1 MTQISVIVPIY
12 NTEKYLDRCIQSILA
27 QTYSNIE
34 LLLVDDGST
43 DSSGAI
49 CDKYAEQDS
58 RVRVFHKPNGGVSSA
73 RNMGLD
79 NAKGEWIGWVDSDDY
94 IDEDMYEQLYN
105 AAMSKNVDIAYCN
118 YRTELFSSNMP
129 SDSLSKGDFLNQ
141 YLLYVPTNSLWI
153 TLAKKTL
160 YNNIRFNEKA
170 NLGEDLLISSKL
182 YYFSKSRILVPKAL
196 YFYTDTP
203 FSLTKTVQ
211 PKQLEGLLKNVI
223 ELYRF
228 FNRTSIYSDLKETL
242 AGRILST
249 KQYYIYKN
257 KDITHWYSLCSWTHK
272 FIFHN
277 KYNGMKGK
285 IIEWSIVKL
294 YRFCLKLTMI
304 KIL

>member
-1 MTQISVIVPIY
+1 MISVIVPVY

-27 QTYSNIE
+27 QTYTDLE
-34 LLLVDDGST
+34 LLLIDDGST

-58 RVRVFHKPNGGVSSA
+58 RVRVFHKANGGVSSA
-73 RNMGLD
+73 RNIGLD

-129 SDSLSKGDFLNQ
+129 SDSLSKGDFFNQ
-141 YLLYVPTNSLWI
+141 YLYVPTTSLCI
-153 TLAKKTL
+153 TLAKKSL

-211 PKQLEGLLKNVI
+211 PKQLEGLLKNTI

-257 KDITHWYSLCSWTHK
+257 KDITQWYSLCPWTHK

-277 KYNGMKGK
+277 KYNGVKGK

-294 YRFCLKLTMI
+294 YRLCLRLTMV